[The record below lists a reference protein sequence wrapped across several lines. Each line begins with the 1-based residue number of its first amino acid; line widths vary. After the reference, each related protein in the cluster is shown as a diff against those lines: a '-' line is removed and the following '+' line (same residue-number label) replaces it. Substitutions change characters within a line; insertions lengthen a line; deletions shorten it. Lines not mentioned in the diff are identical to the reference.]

1 LVLSFWGLKSVINYF
16 WLTLGLVVLL
26 FELFF
31 PGLFFFLS
39 LFLGCFLVAMT
50 SKSLQLMLWGQCMLA
65 LASSFCFFVIL
76 QQYFKIKKDKS
87 SRRSNI
93 EKLVGMEGIVVEEVT
108 DKRIGRVKLTNESW
122 PAVSEFEENLQKK
135 SVVIVVGVQGN
146 KLVVNRKN

>member
-1 LVLSFWGLKSVINYF
+1 VINYF
-16 WLTLGLVVLL
+16 WLTLGFAILL

-31 PGLFFFLS
+31 PGLFLFLS
-39 LFLGCFLVAMT
+39 LSFGCFLVAIA
-50 SKSLQLMLWGQCMLA
+50 SKSLQLMLWGQCMLV
-65 LASSFCFFVIL
+65 LVSSFCFFVIL
-76 QQYFKIKKDKS
+76 QQYFKEKKDKS

-122 PAVSEFEENLQKK
+122 PAVSLSEENLQKN
-135 SVVIVVGVQGN
+135 SVVIVVDVQGN